1 MTSNAALVALLRESL
16 PLWAVKINDTVLVFL
31 SKMFH
36 YINLPLILF
45 YLLIVTSVGYI
56 KLPHFLI

>member
-1 MTSNAALVALLRESL
+1 MTSNAASVALLRDSL
-16 PLWAVKINDTVLVFL
+16 PLWAVKINDTVLAFL